1 MGVPQNYAVV
11 MDDHDL
17 VLRAVTWSVYFVV
30 FVGSLHI
37 EHYRMEVL
45 NITGM
50 GSIRLV
56 ICNGC
61 SCWLIG
67 VRNSSARTSG
77 ILTIVKPLLVGLWF
91 DYIVDLTH
99 DWEYLKHCKLTCL
112 YWYQPWLPNHCFLYL
127 TIAWSILGTIWEFCN
142 IVGNTVG

>member
-17 VLRAVTWSVYFVV
+17 VLRAVTWSVYVFFV

-45 NITGM
+45 KNRGM
-50 GSIRLV
+50 GSIRFV

-61 SCWLIG
+61 SC
-67 VRNSSARTSG
+67 
-77 ILTIVKPLLVGLWF
+77 
-91 DYIVDLTH
+91 
-99 DWEYLKHCKLTCL
+99 
-112 YWYQPWLPNHCFLYL
+112 
-127 TIAWSILGTIWEFCN
+127 
-142 IVGNTVG
+142 